1 MPLLSSSSGLGHHPL
16 TVEIA
21 GSSPAGSEYLLPLHK
36 CMEAR
41 PNKTFNKDRAFMV
54 YLNEQ
59 IKAPNIVIVDEA
71 GTNLWTFPRKVA
83 LEMAE
88 AQDMDLVQIRYDQST
103 MTSTVKMVDYW
114 KYMYQKSKDDKEKRK
129 TMKPTVLKEIKLNYA
144 IGENDLQMKMKKAI
158 EFLKERYNV
167 KFFIKLKWR
176 EKIYANKAIE
186 KLVKIKNDLADH
198 GKSQFETPKQ
208 EAQGYSIILFSK

>member
-1 MPLLSSSSGLGHHPL
+1 M
-16 TVEIA
+16 VI
-21 GSSPAGSEYLLPLHK
+21 K
-36 CMEAR
+36 
-41 PNKTFNKDRAFMV
+41 PNTPFNKDRTFMV

-71 GTNLWTFPRKVA
+71 GVNLGTFPRKRA
-83 LEMAE
+83 LEIAE
-88 AQDMDLVQIRYDQST
+88 EQGMDLVQMRYDQET
-103 MTSTVKMVDYW
+103 MTSTVKIVDYG
-114 KYMYQKSKDDKEKRK
+114 KYMYQKGKDDKEKRK
-129 TMKPTVLKEIKLNYA
+129 TQKPTVLKEIKLNYA

-167 KFFIKLKWR
+167 KFFIKLKGR

-186 KLVKIKNDLADH
+186 KLVKIKNDLAEY

>member
-1 MPLLSSSSGLGHHPL
+1 
-16 TVEIA
+16 
-21 GSSPAGSEYLLPLHK
+21 
-36 CMEAR
+36 
-41 PNKTFNKDRAFMV
+41 MV

-59 IKAPNIVIVDEA
+59 IKAPTIIVLDESWA
-71 GTNLWTFPRKVA
+71 NVWTFPRKRA

-88 AQDMDLVQIRYDQST
+88 EQGMDLVQIRYDQTT
-103 MTSTVKMVDYW
+103 MTSTVKMVDYG
-114 KYMYQKSKDDKEKRK
+114 KYMYQKGKDDKEKRK

-144 IGENDLQMKMKKAI
+144 IGENDLQLKIKKAI

-186 KLVKIKNDLADH
+186 KLVKIKGDLAEY

>member
-1 MPLLSSSSGLGHHPL
+1 MD
-16 TVEIA
+16 T
-21 GSSPAGSEYLLPLHK
+21 
-36 CMEAR
+36 R
-41 PNKTFNKDRAFMV
+41 PSNTFNKNRVFMV

-59 IKAPNIVIVDEA
+59 IKAPTIVMVDETW
-71 GTNLWTFPRKVA
+71 TNLWTFPRKRA
-83 LEMAE
+83 LEIAE
-88 AQDMDLVQIRYDQST
+88 EQGKDLVQIRYDQET
-103 MTSTVKMVDYW
+103 MTSTVKLVDYG

-129 TMKPTVLKEIKLNYA
+129 TQKPTVLKEIKINYA
-144 IGENDLQMKMKKAI
+144 IGENDLQMKIKKAI

-167 KFFIKLKWR
+167 KFFIKLKGR

-186 KLVKIKNDLADH
+186 KLVKIKGDLADY

>member
-1 MPLLSSSSGLGHHPL
+1 MD
-16 TVEIA
+16 T
-21 GSSPAGSEYLLPLHK
+21 
-36 CMEAR
+36 R
-41 PNKTFNKDRAFMV
+41 PSNTFNKDRAFMV

-59 IKAPNIVIVDEA
+59 IKAPTIIILDESWA
-71 GTNLWTFPRKVA
+71 NVWTFPRKRA

-88 AQDMDLVQIRYDQST
+88 EQGMDLVQIRYDQTT
-103 MTSTVKMVDYW
+103 MTSTVKMVDYG
-114 KYMYQKSKDDKEKRK
+114 KYMYQKWKDDKEKRK
-129 TMKPTVLKEIKLNYA
+129 TMKPIVLKEIKLNYA
-144 IGENDLQMKMKKAI
+144 IGENDLQLKIKKAT

-186 KLVKIKNDLADH
+186 KLVKIKSDLAEY

>member
-1 MPLLSSSSGLGHHPL
+1 MD
-16 TVEIA
+16 V
-21 GSSPAGSEYLLPLHK
+21 
-36 CMEAR
+36 R
-41 PNKTFNKDRAFMV
+41 PTNNYNKDRTFMV

-71 GTNLWTFPRKVA
+71 WTNLWTFPRKRA

-88 AQDMDLVQIRYDQST
+88 EQGMDLVQIRYDQTT
-103 MTSTVKMVDYW
+103 MTSTVKIVDYG
-114 KYMYQKSKDDKEKRK
+114 KYMYQKWKDDKEKRK
-129 TMKPTVLKEIKLNYA
+129 TQKPTVLKEIKLNYA
-144 IGENDLQMKMKKAI
+144 IGDNDLKLKIKKAI

-186 KLVKIKNDLADH
+186 KLGKIKNDLAEY

>member
-1 MPLLSSSSGLGHHPL
+1 MF
-16 TVEIA
+16 VF
-21 GSSPAGSEYLLPLHK
+21 LPLYY
-36 CMEAR
+36 CMDTR
-41 PNKTFNKDRAFMV
+41 PSNTFNKDRTFMV

-59 IKAPNIVIVDEA
+59 IKAPTIIVLDESWA
-71 GTNLWTFPRKVA
+71 NVWTFPRKRA

-88 AQDMDLVQIRYDQST
+88 EQGMDLVQIRYDQTT
-103 MTSTVKMVDYW
+103 MTSTVKMVDYG
-114 KYMYQKSKDDKEKRK
+114 KYMYQKGKDDKEKRK

-144 IGENDLQMKMKKAI
+144 IGENDLQLKIKKAI

-186 KLVKIKNDLADH
+186 KLVKIKGDLAEY

>member
-1 MPLLSSSSGLGHHPL
+1 MD
-16 TVEIA
+16 T
-21 GSSPAGSEYLLPLHK
+21 
-36 CMEAR
+36 R
-41 PNKTFNKDRAFMV
+41 PSTTFNKDRAFMV

-59 IKAPNIVIVDEA
+59 IKAPNIVIVDEV
-71 GTNLWTFPRKVA
+71 GTNLWTFPRKRA

-88 AQDMDLVQIRYDQST
+88 EQGMDLVQIRYDQTT
-103 MTSTVKMVDYW
+103 MTSTVKMVDYG

-167 KFFIKLKWR
+167 KFFIKLKGR

-186 KLVKIKNDLADH
+186 KLVKIKGDLAEH